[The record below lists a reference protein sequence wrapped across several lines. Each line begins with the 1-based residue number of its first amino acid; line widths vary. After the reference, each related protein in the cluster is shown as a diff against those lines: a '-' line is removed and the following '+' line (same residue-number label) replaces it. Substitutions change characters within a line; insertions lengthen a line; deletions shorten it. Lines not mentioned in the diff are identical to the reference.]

1 MAWASPPSALPFYAT
16 GVDCNN
22 KALIYNCIK
31 KQTMTRNKKKTKR
44 SEIAQVGIHSG
55 ALESPLHWHLTDSG
69 GSSQR
74 VVYYWLC

>member
-1 MAWASPPSALPFYAT
+1 
-16 GVDCNN
+16 
-22 KALIYNCIK
+22 
-31 KQTMTRNKKKTKR
+31 MTRNKKKTKR

-74 VVYYWLC
+74 VVYCWLC